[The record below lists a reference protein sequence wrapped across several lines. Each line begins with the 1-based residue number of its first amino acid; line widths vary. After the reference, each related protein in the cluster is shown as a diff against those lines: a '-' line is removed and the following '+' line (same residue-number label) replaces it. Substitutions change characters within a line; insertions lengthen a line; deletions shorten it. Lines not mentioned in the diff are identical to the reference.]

1 MRIMRRVIL
10 FIMLLILGVA
20 MATGDTLGFFKLSSE
35 PLENNFET
43 GTVKVEIH
51 QKTSEEIRIENLGN
65 SLAYVR
71 VMLVPMWS
79 DGSLSVDNVELQ
91 LNTLDWVMGADG
103 YLYYKSD
110 LMGGEITSSVLKG
123 VKVNGL
129 EPIYEGETLTV
140 NILAEGVQ
148 KANKGWVD
156 VWGMDSLPFDPDDD
170 WTR

>member
-1 MRIMRRVIL
+1 MRIMRRVVS
-10 FIMLLILGVA
+10 FIMLLVLGVA
-20 MATGDTLGFFKLSSE
+20 LATGETLGFFKLSSE
-35 PLENNFET
+35 PLENNFEV

-51 QKTSEEIRIENLGN
+51 QKTSEDIRIENLGN

-71 VMLVPMWS
+71 VMLIPMWS
-79 DGSLSVDNVELQ
+79 DGSLSVDNVELM
-91 LNTLDWVMGADG
+91 LNTLDWVKGEDG
-103 YLYYKSD
+103 YLYYKSE
-110 LMGGEITSSVLKG
+110 LIGGEITSSIIKD

-140 NILAEGVQ
+140 KILAEGVQ

-156 VWGMDSLPFDPDDD
+156 VWGIDSLPFDSDDD